1 MFRFVVHRSHG
12 RLRTAGP
19 TAPHEAVRVTADRS
33 TPEVLVLAW
42 LAPALTALALLA
54 EAASR
59 GTDPGWLGSASVVVT
74 VVAVAAML
82 WLAVRLG
89 AMLAHRDQDT
99 RQSVARY
106 RQIVDTAQE
115 GVLML
120 DTHSTISVVNQRAA
134 DILGYS
140 MEELVGHHIAEFSE
154 GDAEGPGDDVTEPSD
169 RATAGRRETRLRR
182 KDGSLVSV
190 LFNES
195 RLVDRNGVYAGRLGM
210 LTDLTERN
218 SFEDELA
225 FQALHDPLTALP
237 NRLLLVDRLELALAR
252 AGQEEAGVAV
262 VYVDVDGFK
271 EVNRV
276 HGHGGGDQLLTGI
289 AGRLAAG
296 VGDGGIVA
304 RFGGDEFVVVAEG
317 KGDFAAALAER
328 LRAALDEPH
337 VLGDALVGI
346 STSIGVA
353 TGRHGD
359 PPATLLRDADMA
371 LLQAKANGRGRT
383 EFFTDALRS
392 TSRQRLELLSDL
404 RRAVDGFEFSLRFQ
418 PVVSLDDGRI
428 IGAEALIRWEHPHRG
443 TLGPLEFIPVAEET
457 GLINPIGRWVI
468 EETCRWFAG
477 WQRLAPDLS
486 MSLNISARQ
495 LTTGVLDIV
504 DEAVAACGM
513 DPSRLALEITEG
525 VLMDDVAFSVEAL
538 TALRGT
544 GVMISIDDFGTGY
557 SSLSY
562 LNRFPVDVLKIDQS
576 FVAGLPDDAYD
587 VALVQAVLAIA
598 DALHLSVVA
607 EGVENAAQAET
618 LGRLGCNRA
627 QGYHFHRPLT
637 AEDFE
642 AELVAG
648 LAR

>member
-1 MFRFVVHRSHG
+1 M
-12 RLRTAGP
+12 TP
-19 TAPHEAVRVTADRS
+19 DRS
-33 TPEVLVLAW
+33 TQGVLVLAW
-42 LAPALTALALLA
+42 LAPGLTALALLA

-59 GTDPGWLGSASVVVT
+59 RAHPGWLGSASVVVT
-74 VVAVAAML
+74 VVAVATML

-120 DTHSTISVVNQRAA
+120 DTDSAISVVNQRAA

-140 MEELVGHHIAEFSE
+140 MDELVGHHIAEFSD
-154 GDAEGPGDDVTEPSD
+154 GGAKGPGDEEPSD
-169 RATAGRRETRLRR
+169 GEPSGRRETRLRR

-195 RLVDRNGVYAGRLGM
+195 RLVDRDGRYAGRLGM

-218 SFEDELA
+218 SFEHELA

-252 AGQEEAGVAV
+252 AGQEKAGVAV

-317 KGDFAAALAER
+317 KGDFAAALADR
-328 LRAALDEPH
+328 LRIAMDAPH

-346 STSIGVA
+346 STSLGVA
-353 TGRHGD
+353 TGQHGD
-359 PPATLLRDADMA
+359 RPATLLRDADMA
-371 LLQAKANGRGRT
+371 LLQAQANGPGRT
-383 EFFTDALRS
+383 EFFTDDLRS
-392 TSRQRLELLSDL
+392 TSRDRLELLSDL

-428 IGAEALIRWEHPHRG
+428 LGAEALIRWEHPHRG
-443 TLGPLEFIPVAEET
+443 TLGPLEFIPIAEET

-468 EETCRWFAG
+468 EETCRRFAG

-504 DEAVAACGM
+504 GEAVDAHAM
-513 DPSRLALEITEG
+513 DPSGLALEITEG

-562 LNRFPVDVLKIDQS
+562 LNRFPVDVLKIDKS

-598 DALHLSVVA
+598 DAIQLSVIA
-607 EGVENAAQAET
+607 EGVENAAQAEM
-618 LGRLGCNRA
+618 LGRLGCERA

-642 AELVAG
+642 AKLVAG